1 MGCTTQ
7 DSSLDQKAEMS
18 WYISPASGM
27 IQLNPL
33 LPLEVVYAEDHGS
46 GTVGGLWDEHHE
58 AFAAFVNKYNV
69 GSVLEI
75 GGLHGHLAKKCL
87 NANSKLDWTIIEP
100 NPRVDESI
108 RATVIRGWFDETFD
122 PGRQYGAIVHSHVM
136 EHLYD
141 PQQFMR
147 NKAAFMQEDSLVIFS
162 VPNIKRMLEN
172 KYTNCLNFE
181 HTYYASEDF
190 VTQLLEEHKFELIE
204 REYFKDDHSI
214 FFCARRTN
222 NNNSLIKKNLYSETK
237 ATFQQYIDYHL
248 QLVDSLN
255 LAIRETG
262 QPVYLF
268 GAHIFAQYLLQ
279 FGLDE
284 SKIVCILDNDPLKQG
299 KRLYGTSLVVES
311 PQILKQTQAPL
322 VILKAGFYNNE
333 IKNQILTTIN
343 SNAIFL

>member
-1 MGCTTQ
+1 
-7 DSSLDQKAEMS
+7 
-18 WYISPASGM
+18 
-27 IQLNPL
+27 
-33 LPLEVVYAEDHGS
+33 
-46 GTVGGLWDEHHE
+46 
-58 AFAAFVNKYNV
+58 
-69 GSVLEI
+69 
-75 GGLHGHLAKKCL
+75 
-87 NANSKLDWTIIEP
+87 
-100 NPRVDESI
+100 
-108 RATVIRGWFDETFD
+108 
-122 PGRQYGAIVHSHVM
+122 
-136 EHLYD
+136 
-141 PQQFMR
+141 
-147 NKAAFMQEDSLVIFS
+147 
-162 VPNIKRMLEN
+162 MLEN